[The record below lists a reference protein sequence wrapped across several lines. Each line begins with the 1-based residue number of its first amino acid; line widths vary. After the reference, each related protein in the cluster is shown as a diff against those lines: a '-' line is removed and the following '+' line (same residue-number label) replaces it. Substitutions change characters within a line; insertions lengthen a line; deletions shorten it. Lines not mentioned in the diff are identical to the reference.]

1 VDQKIYT
8 DIWWVGFFAGDFNFC
23 CCVCRPFFGF
33 HAMAYCGVLILQFG
47 FLFIKNMALS
57 NTITTPFRKDSS
69 GVIRIGNTRVT
80 FDTVITAF
88 KNGSTSE
95 EIVYQ
100 FPSLDLADVYAAIG
114 YYLKNRADSEIYLAG
129 RQKKAKEIQEQ
140 QESRYDSQVIDERLS
155 RHRQK
160 KILNQ

>member
-1 VDQKIYT
+1 
-8 DIWWVGFFAGDFNFC
+8 
-23 CCVCRPFFGF
+23 
-33 HAMAYCGVLILQFG
+33 
-47 FLFIKNMALS
+47 MALS
-57 NTITTPFRKDSS
+57 NTITIPFRKDRY

-80 FDTVITAF
+80 LDTVIIAF

-114 YYLKNRADSEIYLAG
+114 YYLKNRADVETYLTG
-129 RQKKAKEIQEQ
+129 RQKKAREIKKQH
-140 QESRYDSQVIDERLS
+140 ESRYDSQAIYKRLS
-155 RHRQK
+155 RRRQK